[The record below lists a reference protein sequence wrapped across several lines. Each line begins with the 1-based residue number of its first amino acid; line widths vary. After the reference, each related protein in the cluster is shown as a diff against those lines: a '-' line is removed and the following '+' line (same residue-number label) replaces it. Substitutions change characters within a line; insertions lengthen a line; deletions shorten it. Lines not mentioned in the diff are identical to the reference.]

1 MQNTRFINR
10 IKDKSAFAKMDNDN
24 EMEVMETVDNADEE
38 MENDSDESVS
48 SDEESDDEG
57 DETTKQDV
65 YLPGKPLETGEELVC
80 DESAYT
86 MLHQAR
92 TGAPCLSFDI
102 IQDNLGSVR
111 ETFPMTSYIV
121 AGTQAAKAHVN
132 K

>member
-1 MQNTRFINR
+1 
-10 IKDKSAFAKMDNDN
+10 MDNEN
-24 EMEVMETVDNADEE
+24 EMEVTENPENVDAE
-38 MENDSDESVS
+38 MEDGSDSDSDDSVS
-48 SDEESDDEG
+48 TDESGDEESE
-57 DETTKQDV
+57 ESAV
-65 YLPGKPLETGEELVC
+65 YLPGKPLEDGEELVC
-80 DESAYT
+80 DESAYV

-102 IQDNLGSVR
+102 LPDSLGANR